1 MGTVLDDN
9 ALTGLFR
16 RIKMSKQYLSCAD
29 TAKLVRAALKES
41 FPGVK
46 FSVRSSV
53 YSGGASIN
61 VGWVDG
67 PNADQVKS
75 IASAFEGSYFDGMTD
90 YKGSNYGSLDG
101 QEVRF
106 GADFI
111 FVNRLITAPML
122 TRAASFVLNYYG
134 LDNEVVIDSGNKY
147 SGAYIKS
154 VNNLPASEARGF
166 SAYDIQR
173 RINEEAS
180 KYSLD
185 DAAESA
191 TLNRI
196 GFLGD
201 DGYGYGAV
209 GRIAA

>member
-1 MGTVLDDN
+1 
-9 ALTGLFR
+9 
-16 RIKMSKQYLSCAD
+16 MSKQYLSCAE

-61 VGWVDG
+61 VNYVDG
-67 PNADQVKS
+67 PTYDQVK
-75 IASAFEGSYFDGMTD
+75 AVVGMFEGSYFDGMTD

-111 FVNRLITAPML
+111 FVNR
-122 TRAASFVLNYYG
+122 SFSVGLFTDLVADACKYYG
-134 LDNEVVIDSGNKY
+134 YAMPAIAEGYNG
-147 SGAYIKS
+147 GAYIAD
-154 VNNLPASEARGF
+154 NIGYETN
-166 SAYDIQR
+166 R
-173 RINEEAS
+173 RIMAKVSE
-180 KYSLD
+180 YSAD

-191 TLNRI
+191 TLKRVA
-196 GFLGD
+196 FLGD

-209 GRIAA
+209 GRLVA

>member
-1 MGTVLDDN
+1 LWLIDN
-9 ALTGLFR
+9 ALTGLLEKEV
-16 RIKMSKQYLSCAD
+16 KMSKQYLSCAD
-29 TAKLVRAALKES
+29 TAKLVRAALKET

-61 VGWVDG
+61 VNYVDG
-67 PNADQVKS
+67 PTYDQVKAVVS
-75 IASAFEGSYFDGMTD
+75 VFEGSYFDGMTD
-90 YKGSNYGSLDG
+90 YKGLNYSSIDG

-111 FVNRLITAPML
+111 FVNRRFSLALFTDLVAN
-122 TRAASFVLNYYG
+122 ACKYYG
-134 LDNEVVIDSGNKY
+134 YAMPTIADSQY
-147 SGAYIKS
+147 SGAYI
-154 VNNLPASEARGF
+154 VDNIG
-166 SAYDIQR
+166 YDENR
-173 RINEEAS
+173 RIMAKVSE
-180 KYSLD
+180 YSGD

-191 TLNRI
+191 TLNRVA
-196 GFLGD
+196 FLGD

>member
-1 MGTVLDDN
+1 M
-9 ALTGLFR
+9 A
-16 RIKMSKQYLSCAD
+16 QYLSCAE

-61 VGWVDG
+61 VNYVDG
-67 PNADQVKS
+67 PNYEQVKAVVS
-75 IASAFEGSYFDGMTD
+75 VFEGSYFDGMTD
-90 YKGSNYGSLDG
+90 YKGLNYSSIDG

-111 FVNRLITAPML
+111 FVNRKFTAPVL
-122 TRAASFVLNYYG
+122 VGAASEVLNKYG
-134 LDNEVVIDSGNKY
+134 LDNEVVIDSGGQY
-147 SGAYIKS
+147 SGAYIKLVGANADS
-154 VNNLPASEARGF
+154 LARGF
-166 SAYDIQR
+166 SQYDIER
-173 RINEEAS
+173 LINQAAS
-180 KYSLD
+180 AYSAD

-191 TLNRI
+191 TLSRVA
-196 GFLGD
+196 FLGD

-209 GRIAA
+209 GRLAA